1 FVADRRSKKPAT
13 PDETLQIV
21 REAVARGVIL
31 MRAGLYSNCV
41 RFLPPLV
48 MPEDML
54 REGLEV
60 VGGAI
65 EAVSLRH
72 AGTPACA
79 RCRRARGY
87 SGAATTR
94 RRCANGGCRR
104 APISIAPIRI
114 DQSSSHAPAVTS
126 VPSTARR

>member
-1 FVADRRSKKPAT
+1 MREVMNAWTMKYPIVGDVRGLGPMMVAEFVADRRSKKPAT

-72 AGTPACA
+72 AGTPA
-79 RCRRARGY
+79 
-87 SGAATTR
+87 
-94 RRCANGGCRR
+94 
-104 APISIAPIRI
+104 
-114 DQSSSHAPAVTS
+114 
-126 VPSTARR
+126 